1 MSSACAQLVALESM
15 DGELGACGVGSVRP
29 PEAPEDGARRFT
41 PGLAGPEAQVS
52 RLSPGPRRPPRPP
65 PRGVPV
71 LSVACCAPH
80 PCWGRKPALTI
91 ALSRHP
97 VLPTSSRW
105 PFTGSP
111 EILVRRGRGR
121 FSKPGQACSRPEYC
135 LSHTRAHAPALPTF
149 TPCTR
154 SSTSAHVH
162 THTGARMS
170 AHKRAR
176 TTCTHTAHTHV
187 RACTRCT
194 RFTSCTCSYT
204 GAHPLP
210 WSICTHKHA
219 RTRTGLGHVQV
230 AMLSLAGLW
239 RAERRGWAQ
248 LGSSPGAAAS
258 VPGKREARAE
268 GRQAGEGTTGHWAS
282 EGG

>member
-1 MSSACAQLVALESM
+1 MSSACAQLMALESM

-80 PCWGRKPALTI
+80 PCWDRKPALTI
-91 ALSRHP
+91 APSRHP

-111 EILVRRGRGR
+111 EIFVRGAGDGPQSRDRDAA
-121 FSKPGQACSRPEYC
+121 GQSTA
-135 LSHTRAHAPALPTF
+135 SHT
-149 TPCTR
+149 
-154 SSTSAHVH
+154 HVH
-162 THTGARMS
+162 TRV
-170 AHKRAR
+170 HKRTR
-176 TTCTHTAHTHV
+176 TYTCMHHTRHTLTHRHT
-187 RACTRCT
+187 RSR
-194 RFTSCTCSYT
+194 R
-204 GAHPLP
+204 
-210 WSICTHKHA
+210 SICTHKHA
-219 RTRTGLGHVQV
+219 RTHTGLGHMQV

-239 RAERRGWAQ
+239 RPEGRGWAQ

-258 VPGKREARAE
+258 VPGEREARAE

-282 EGG
+282 EVGRGGSGLGLRPGATTAAPGPWKLAP

>member
-52 RLSPGPRRPPRPP
+52 RLSLGPCRPPRPP
-65 PRGVPV
+65 PHGVPV

-91 ALSRHP
+91 APSRHP

-111 EILVRRGRGR
+111 EIFVRRGRGR
-121 FSKPGQACSRPEYC
+121 FSKPGQGCSRPEYC

-149 TPCTR
+149 TLCTR

-162 THTGARMS
+162 THACTTHTHTHTGARVS
-170 AHKRAR
+170 AHKCAC
-176 TTCTHTAHTHV
+176 TTGTHTRHTLIHRHTRMCARVCAAHISHAARAHTQVH
-187 RACTRCT
+187 TRSHRST
-194 RFTSCTCSYT
+194 
-204 GAHPLP
+204 
-210 WSICTHKHA
+210 CTHKHA
-219 RTRTGLGHVQV
+219 HTHTGLGHVQV
-230 AMLSLAGLW
+230 AMPSLAGLW
-239 RAERRGWAQ
+239 RAE
-248 LGSSPGAAAS
+248 
-258 VPGKREARAE
+258 
-268 GRQAGEGTTGHWAS
+268 
-282 EGG
+282 